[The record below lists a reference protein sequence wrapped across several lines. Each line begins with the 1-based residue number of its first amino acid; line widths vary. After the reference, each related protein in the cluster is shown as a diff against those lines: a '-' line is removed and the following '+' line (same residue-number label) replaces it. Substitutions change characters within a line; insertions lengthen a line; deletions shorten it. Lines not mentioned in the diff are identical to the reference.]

1 MCCDGRDV
9 FWRVVDRRLR
19 LPMCRRLDRHSVD
32 DIAAGVGW
40 VLCGCVQGRRTA
52 DVRRDSLCKVGGG
65 WVAQQTGVFY

>member
-1 MCCDGRDV
+1 
-9 FWRVVDRRLR
+9 
-19 LPMCRRLDRHSVD
+19 MCRRLDRHSVD

-52 DVRRDSLCKVGGG
+52 DVRRDSLCEVGGG